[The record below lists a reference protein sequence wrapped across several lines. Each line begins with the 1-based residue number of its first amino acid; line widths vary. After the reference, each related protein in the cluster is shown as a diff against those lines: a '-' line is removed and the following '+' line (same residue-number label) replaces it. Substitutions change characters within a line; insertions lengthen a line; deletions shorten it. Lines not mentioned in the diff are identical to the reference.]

1 MYNSVKAKSKQVKAT
16 EVNKEEFEK
25 IIKTF
30 LEELQEEIENETSLS
45 INIKVEYLEKVN

>member
-25 IIKTF
+25 IINNF

>member
-1 MYNSVKAKSKQVKAT
+1 MYNSVKAKAKQVKAS
-16 EVNKEEFEK
+16 EINKEEFEK

-45 INIKVEYLEKVN
+45 INIKVEYLEKV